1 MVRSPART
9 RQIDVPGASSR
20 AIVRDFS
27 RANASAYDV
36 EFDVR
41 TLYDFVFGLSDEVG
55 TSEDMPGADR
65 TWLAEVKTQLRA
77 KTGKAL
83 EVEAIELCLVLA
95 GLAVDRPEVRDAA
108 GFVELVHRLDEAT
121 IIRTIVADDLRDP
134 DRRALTERA
143 MAGDEAAVREL
154 LAVLGDSHPE
164 DKIAR
169 IAQIYRDP
177 SSIIEPARR
186 VLTEWLPLYQ
196 PIEGRI
202 GAMIRRDHDSRAGAI
217 ATLRPTDLIEAT
229 TGGIRWLAEP
239 GIRRVILA
247 PSYFAR
253 PYNFVFGGDDWR
265 MFGYPI
271 ADEALDAGDPLAP
284 PPAVVRL
291 HRALGDE
298 TRLRILRL
306 LAGRDHYLTE
316 IASALELSKPTIKH
330 HLALLRAAGLVT
342 LTEEGGLSYYS
353 LRRGNDRSQRPRS
366 DRLPQKL
373 IEAPGPRPLRVAALR
388 GPAC

>member
-1 MVRSPART
+1 MVRSPSRARPV
-9 RQIDVPGASSR
+9 DVAAPASR

-41 TLYDFVFGLSDEVG
+41 TLYDFMFALSDDVG
-55 TSEDMPGADR
+55 STEDLPATDR
-65 TWLAEVKTQLRA
+65 TWLTEAKTRLRA
-77 KTGKAL
+77 RTGKDL
-83 EVEAIELCLVLA
+83 DVEATELCVVLA
-95 GLAVDRPEVRDAA
+95 GLAVDRPDVRDAA
-108 GFVELVHRLDEAT
+108 GFVELLHRLDEGT

-143 MAGDEAAVREL
+143 MAGDEDAVREL
-154 LAVLGDSHPE
+154 LVVLGDSHPE

-169 IAQIYRDP
+169 IARIYRDP
-177 SSIIEPARR
+177 RSIIEPARR
-186 VLTEWLPLYQ
+186 VLSEWLPMYQ
-196 PIEGRI
+196 AIEPRI
-202 GAMIRRDHDSRAGAI
+202 GAMIRRDHEGRARAI

-239 GIRRVILA
+239 GVRRVILA

-271 ADEALDAGDPLAP
+271 ADEALDGGDPLAP
-284 PPAVVRL
+284 PAAVVRL

-330 HLALLRAAGLVT
+330 HLALLRSAGLVT

-353 LRRGNDRSQRPRS
+353 LRRGTIETNGTG
-366 DRLPQKL
+366 L
-373 IEAPGPRPLRVAALR
+373 IDYLLG
-388 GPAC
+388 

>member
-1 MVRSPART
+1 MVRSPARS
-9 RQIDVPGASSR
+9 RAADAPAPASR

-27 RANASAYDV
+27 RSNASAYEV

-41 TLYDFVFGLSDEVG
+41 TLYDFLFALSDDVG
-55 TSEDMPGADR
+55 SQDLLAPDR
-65 TWLAEVKTQLRA
+65 TWLADAKLQLRA
-77 KTGKAL
+77 RTGKAL
-83 EVEAIELCLVLA
+83 DVEATELCVVLA
-95 GLAVDRPEVRDAA
+95 GLAVDRPKVRDAA
-108 GFVELVHRLDEAT
+108 GFVELLHQLDEAT
-121 IIRTIVADDLRDP
+121 IIRTMVADDLRDP

-143 MAGDEAAVREL
+143 MAGDEAAVHEL
-154 LAVLGDSHPE
+154 MVIFGESHPE
-164 DKIAR
+164 DKVAR
-169 IAQIYRDP
+169 IARIYRDP

-186 VLTEWLPLYQ
+186 VLSEWLPMYQ
-196 PIEGRI
+196 VIEPRI
-202 GAMIRRDHDSRAGAI
+202 GAMIRRDHDSRVRAI
-217 ATLRPTDLIEAT
+217 ATLRSTDLIEAT

-239 GIRRVILA
+239 GVRRVILA

-253 PYNFVFGGDDWR
+253 PFNFVFGGDDWR

-271 ADEALDAGDPLAP
+271 ADEALDGGDPLAP
-284 PPAVVRL
+284 PAAVVRL
-291 HRALGDE
+291 HRALGDD

-353 LRRGNDRSQRPRS
+353 LRRGTIETNGVG
-366 DRLPQKL
+366 L
-373 IEAPGPRPLRVAALR
+373 IDYLLG
-388 GPAC
+388 

>member
-1 MVRSPART
+1 MVRSPARN
-9 RQIDVPGASSR
+9 RAADAPVPASR

-27 RANASAYDV
+27 RANASPYDV

-41 TLYDFVFGLSDEVG
+41 TLYDFLFGLSDDVG
-55 TSEDMPGADR
+55 STEDLPAADR
-65 TWLAEVKTQLRA
+65 AWLAESKAQLRA
-77 KTGKAL
+77 KTGDDL
-83 EVEAIELCLVLA
+83 DVEAELCVVLT
-95 GLAVDRPEVRDAA
+95 GLAVDRPDVRDAA
-108 GFVELVHRLDEAT
+108 DFVELIHRLDDAT
-121 IIRTIVADDLRDP
+121 IIRTMVADDLRDP

-143 MAGDEAAVREL
+143 MAGDDAAVREL
-154 LAVLGDSHPE
+154 LAVLGHSHPE
-164 DKIAR
+164 DKLAR
-169 IAQIYRDP
+169 IARIYRDP
-177 SSIIEPARR
+177 SSILEPSRR
-186 VLTEWLPLYQ
+186 VLTEWLPLYRA
-196 PIEGRI
+196 IEPRI
-202 GAMIRRDHDSRAGAI
+202 GAMIRHDHDGRARAI

-253 PYNFVFGGDDWR
+253 PYNFVFGGEDWR

-271 ADEALDAGDPLAP
+271 ADEALDGGDPLAP
-284 PPAVVRL
+284 PAAVVRL

-306 LAGRDHYLTE
+306 LVGRDHYLTE
-316 IASALELSKPTIKH
+316 IASALDLSKPTIKH

-353 LRRGNDRSQRPRS
+353 LRRGT
-366 DRLPQKL
+366 
-373 IEAPGPRPLRVAALR
+373 IEANGTGLIDYLLA
-388 GPAC
+388 

>member
-1 MVRSPART
+1 MVRTTARSHPA
-9 RQIDVPGASSR
+9 DSPGARAR

-27 RANASAYDV
+27 RSGAAPYEV

-41 TLYDFVFGLSDEVG
+41 TLYDFVFSLSDDAG
-55 TSEDMPGADR
+55 STDDLPTADR
-65 TWLAEVKTQLRA
+65 AWLEEA
-77 KTGKAL
+77 KTTLRGRTGTAL
-83 EVEAIELCLVLA
+83 ELYGIELCVVLA
-95 GLAVDRPEVRDAA
+95 GLAVDRPEVQDAA
-108 GFVELVHRLDEAT
+108 GLVALLNDLDDAA
-121 IIRTIVADDLRDP
+121 IARTVVADDLRDP
-134 DRRALTERA
+134 DRRRLADKAL
-143 MAGDEAAVREL
+143 AGDETAIDEL
-154 LAVLGDSHPE
+154 VSSLADSHSP
-164 DKIAR
+164 DKVAR
-169 IAQIYRDP
+169 LRAMYRDP
-177 SSIIEPARR
+177 TSIVEPARK
-186 VLTEWLPLYQ
+186 VLSEWLPLFQ

-202 GAMIRRDHDSRAGAI
+202 ATMIRRDVDARAGAI

-253 PYNFVFGGDDWR
+253 PYNFVFGGEDWR

-271 ADEALDAGDPLAP
+271 SDEALDAGDPLAP
-284 PPAVVRL
+284 PAAVVRL

-306 LAGRDHYLTE
+306 LVGRDHYLTE
-316 IASALELSKPTIKH
+316 IAAALELSKPTIKH

-353 LRRGNDRSQRPRS
+353 LRRGT
-366 DRLPQKL
+366 
-373 IEAPGPRPLRVAALR
+373 IEANGTGLIDYLLH
-388 GPAC
+388 

>member
-1 MVRSPART
+1 MVRNPARPRPAET
-9 RQIDVPGASSR
+9 LAAPAR
-20 AIVRDFS
+20 AVVRDFS
-27 RANASAYDV
+27 RSGTAPYKV

-41 TLYDFVFGLSDEVG
+41 TLYDFVFSLSDDAG
-55 TSEDMPGADR
+55 STDDLPASDR
-65 TWLAEVKTQLRA
+65 AWLDEAKTTLRA
-77 KTGKAL
+77 RTGRDL
-83 EVEAIELCLVLA
+83 ELYGLELCVVLA
-95 GLAVDRPEVRDAA
+95 GLAVDRPDVRDAA
-108 GFVELVHRLDEAT
+108 GLVALIHEVDEAA
-121 IIRTIVADDLRDP
+121 IARTVVADDLRDP
-134 DRRALTERA
+134 DRRRLTEQA
-143 MAGDEAAVREL
+143 LAGDEAAIDEL
-154 LAVLGDSHPE
+154 VGALADSHTP

-169 IAQIYRDP
+169 MRTLYRDP
-177 SSIIEPARR
+177 TAVVEPART
-186 VLTEWLPLYQ
+186 VLAEWLPLFQ
-196 PIEGRI
+196 PIEDRI
-202 GAMIRRDHDSRAGAI
+202 ATMIRRDVDARAGAI

-253 PYNFVFGGDDWR
+253 PYNFVFGGEDWR

-284 PPAVVRL
+284 PAAVVRL

-306 LAGRDHYLTE
+306 LAGREHYLTE

-353 LRRGNDRSQRPRS
+353 LRRGTIETHGAG
-366 DRLPQKL
+366 L
-373 IEAPGPRPLRVAALR
+373 IDYLLA
-388 GPAC
+388 

>member
-1 MVRSPART
+1 MVRTPARPHAA
-9 RQIDVPGASSR
+9 DSLGAPAR

-27 RANASAYDV
+27 RSAAAPFDV

-41 TLYDFVFGLSDEVG
+41 TLYDFVFSLSDDAG
-55 TSEDMPGADR
+55 STDDLPATDR
-65 TWLAEVKTQLRA
+65 AWLEEA
-77 KTGKAL
+77 KTTLRTRTGTAL
-83 EVEAIELCLVLA
+83 ELYGLELCVVLA

-108 GFVELVHRLDEAT
+108 GLVALVNDLDDAA
-121 IIRTIVADDLRDP
+121 IARTVVSDDLRDP
-134 DRRALTERA
+134 ERRRLSEQALAGDDAAIDELVSGWADSHSPDKVARLRA
-143 MAGDEAAVREL
+143 M
-154 LAVLGDSHPE
+154 
-164 DKIAR
+164 
-169 IAQIYRDP
+169 YRDP
-177 SSIIEPARR
+177 SSIVAPSRK
-186 VLTEWLPLYQ
+186 VLTEWLPLFQ
-196 PIEGRI
+196 PIESRI
-202 GAMIRRDHDSRAGAI
+202 ATMIRRDVDARSTAI

-253 PYNFVFGGDDWR
+253 PYNFVFGGEDWR

-284 PPAVVRL
+284 PAAVVRL

-306 LAGRDHYLTE
+306 LVGRDHYLTE

-353 LRRGNDRSQRPRS
+353 LRRGT
-366 DRLPQKL
+366 
-373 IEAPGPRPLRVAALR
+373 IEANGAGLIDYLLR
-388 GPAC
+388 

>member
-1 MVRSPART
+1 MVRSPARN
-9 RQIDVPGASSR
+9 RAADAPVPASR

-27 RANASAYDV
+27 RANASSYDV

-41 TLYDFVFGLSDEVG
+41 TLYDFLFGLSDDVG
-55 TSEDMPGADR
+55 STEDLPAADR
-65 TWLAEVKTQLRA
+65 TWLAESKARLRA
-77 KTGKAL
+77 NAGDDIT
-83 EVEAIELCLVLA
+83 VEAELCVVLT
-95 GLAVDRPEVRDAA
+95 GLAVDRPGVRDAA
-108 GFVELVHRLDEAT
+108 DFVELFRGLDESE
-121 IIRTIVADDLRDP
+121 IVQTIVGHDLRDP
-134 DRRALTERA
+134 DRRALTDRA
-143 MAGDEAAVREL
+143 MAGDDSAVREL
-154 LAVLGDSHPE
+154 LASFAEHYPE
-164 DKIAR
+164 DKIERVAR
-169 IAQIYRDP
+169 IYRDP
-177 SSIIEPARR
+177 GSVVEPVRR

-196 PIEGRI
+196 TIEPRI
-202 GAMIRRDHDSRAGAI
+202 GAMIRHDHEGRARAI
-217 ATLRPTDLIEAT
+217 ATLPPTDLIEAT

-271 ADEALDAGDPLAP
+271 ADEALDGGDPLAP
-284 PPAVVRL
+284 PAAVVRL

-316 IASALELSKPTIKH
+316 IASALDLSKPTIKH

-353 LRRGNDRSQRPRS
+353 LRRGT
-366 DRLPQKL
+366 
-373 IEAPGPRPLRVAALR
+373 IEANGAGLIDYLLA
-388 GPAC
+388 